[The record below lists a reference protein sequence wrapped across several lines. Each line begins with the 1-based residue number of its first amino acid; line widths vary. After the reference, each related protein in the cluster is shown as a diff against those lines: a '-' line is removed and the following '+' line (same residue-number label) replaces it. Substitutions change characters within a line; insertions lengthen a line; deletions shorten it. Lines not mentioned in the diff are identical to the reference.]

1 MNYNKIFDEAF
12 SSLAPITS
20 NDEICSNVMER
31 ARKMSE
37 KKRITVKKPFAIAAA
52 AILTA
57 AAATI
62 SVGAAT
68 GWDYF
73 GVFGQIFGTK
83 SENIKD
89 NVLPEANVICDNIDD
104 MNFEIVAAAADK
116 HSVLTILDV
125 YSENGFKLIEETEH
139 GTIVHPVHDLHVYY
153 DFESMESSGVGI
165 HIIEQSEEKVRL
177 GVIMTTE
184 STIIKDE
191 KLSIYAV
198 RENKKDETPEH
209 PEGWYA
215 WSAEFIASFTGE
227 EIRYEKEL
235 TLPCDY
241 GSAKITDVEMSSISA
256 CVEGENLDRLFEEYH
271 DYDDNYLVLDS
282 GEKVMFPSCSS
293 SSYISTDP
301 KGSTFLILCFAE
313 PVNPEEVISITIGDN
328 TINLK

>member
-1 MNYNKIFDEAF
+1 MNYNKIFDKAF

-37 KKRITVKKPFAIAAA
+37 KKKIKVRKPFVVAVAV
-52 AILTA
+52 ILTA

-68 GWDYF
+68 DWNYF
-73 GVFGQIFGTK
+73 GVFGQIFGAK

-89 NVLPEANVICDNIDD
+89 NVLPEATVLSDTIDD

-116 HSVLTILDV
+116 HSILTILDV

-139 GTIVHPVHDLHVYY
+139 GTIVHPIHNLHIFYNS
-153 DFESMESSGVGI
+153 ESMESSGVGV

-177 GVIMTTE
+177 GVTMTTE
-184 STIIKDE
+184 STIKDE
-191 KLSIYAV
+191 KLTIYAV
-198 RENKKDETPEH
+198 RENKKDENPEH

-215 WSAEFIASFTGE
+215 WSAEFAVSYTGE

-235 TLPCDY
+235 TLHCDD
-241 GSAKITDVEMSSISA
+241 GSAKVTGIEISSISA
-256 CVEGENLDRLFEEYH
+256 CIEGENLDRLFEEY
-271 DYDDNYLVLDS
+271 YNYEDNYLALNN
-282 GEKVMFPSCSS
+282 GEKVMFPHCSS
-293 SSYISTDP
+293 SSYISDDP
-301 KGSTFLILCFAE
+301 KGSTLLNLNFAE
-313 PVNPEEVISITIGDN
+313 PVNPDEITSITIGDN
-328 TINLK
+328 TIELK

>member
-1 MNYNKIFDEAF
+1 MNYNKIFDKAF
-12 SSLAPITS
+12 SDLAPITS

-31 ARKMSE
+31 ARKME
-37 KKRITVKKPFAIAAA
+37 NKKRIKVRKPFAVAVAV
-52 AILTA
+52 ILTA

-68 GWDYF
+68 DWDYF

-83 SENIKD
+83 GENIKD

-177 GVIMTTE
+177 GVTMITE
-184 STIIKDE
+184 STIKDE
-191 KLSIYAV
+191 KLTMYAV
-198 RENKKDETPEH
+198 RENKKDETSEH
-209 PEGWYA
+209 PEGWYV
-215 WSAEFIASFTGE
+215 WSAEFAVSYTGE
-227 EIRYEKEL
+227 ETRYEKEM
-235 TLPCDY
+235 TLPCDD
-241 GSAKITDVEMSSISA
+241 GSAKITGIEISSISA
-256 CVEGENLDRLFEEYH
+256 CIEGENLERLFEFYH
-271 DYDDNYLVLDS
+271 YYEDNYLVLNN
-282 GEKVMFPSCSS
+282 GEKVMFPNCSS
-293 SSYISTDP
+293 SSYISDDP
-301 KGSTFLILCFAE
+301 RGSTLLNLGFAE
-313 PVNPEEVISITIGDN
+313 PVKPDEIVSITIGDN
-328 TINLK
+328 TIKLK